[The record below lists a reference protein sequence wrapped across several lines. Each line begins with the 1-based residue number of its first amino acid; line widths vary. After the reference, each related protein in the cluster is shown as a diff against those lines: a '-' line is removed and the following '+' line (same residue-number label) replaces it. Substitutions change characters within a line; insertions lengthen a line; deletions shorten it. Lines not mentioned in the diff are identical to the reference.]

1 MCLEP
6 ENRFETLTD
15 DFLSASRGTAN
26 TSRLTGDA
34 SWVVHCSTKGEWCI
48 HGLFDCRT
56 VSSLT
61 NCNSFSFS
69 LAFLKWPQTGL
80 RGCVWAACGP
90 LATIW
95 IGMLYSFTLTFT
107 PVVDVKW
114 PILIPN
120 LHGFWTVVEEISVLE
135 PGCDPHCC
143 KASELTPTLLFDP
156 LTTNRT
162 RTLLFSVTTS

>member
-1 MCLEP
+1 MIFCLLP
-6 ENRFETLTD
+6 EGLPTLLDSLVMHRGSFAARLRGSGAFMDCLTVELSLHSPIVI
-15 DFLSASRGTAN
+15 LSASLWHFSN
-26 TSRLTGDA
+26 DHRLA
-34 SWVVHCSTKGEWCI
+34 Y
-48 HGLFDCRT
+48 
-56 VSSLT
+56 
-61 NCNSFSFS
+61 
-69 LAFLKWPQTGL
+69 